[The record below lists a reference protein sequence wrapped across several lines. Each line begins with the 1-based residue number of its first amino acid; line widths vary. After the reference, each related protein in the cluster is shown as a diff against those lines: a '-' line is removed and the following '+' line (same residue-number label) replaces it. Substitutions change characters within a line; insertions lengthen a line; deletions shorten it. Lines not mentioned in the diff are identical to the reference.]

1 MKQNEMTS
9 AHVPMG
15 TVVMYALNPENL
27 PKGWLVCD
35 GREVPIEYQE
45 FITTF
50 CRSGDHKT
58 PDLRDLFIVGA
69 GKTYKI
75 KDRGGF
81 NEITLTAQQL
91 PPHHHNLT
99 VGWAEA
105 DGSEWKGLMRYE
117 GKNINVSR
125 QTDDGNCG
133 NQPHENRPPYYALYY
148 IIKVTP

>member
-58 PDLRDLFIVGA
+58 PDLRDL
-69 GKTYKI
+69 
-75 KDRGGF
+75 
-81 NEITLTAQQL
+81 L
-91 PPHHHNLT
+91 
-99 VGWAEA
+99 
-105 DGSEWKGLMRYE
+105 
-117 GKNINVSR
+117 
-125 QTDDGNCG
+125 
-133 NQPHENRPPYYALYY
+133 
-148 IIKVTP
+148 